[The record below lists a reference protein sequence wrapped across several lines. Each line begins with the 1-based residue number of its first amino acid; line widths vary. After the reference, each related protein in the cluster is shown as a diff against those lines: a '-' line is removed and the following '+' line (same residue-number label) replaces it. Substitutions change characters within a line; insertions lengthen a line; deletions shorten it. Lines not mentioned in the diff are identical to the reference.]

1 MNRQLLVFF
10 LIACF
15 LLCSGFQNT
24 QIRIGVEA
32 VNILVAV
39 TNKKGKFVTNLS
51 RNQFEIREEGVI
63 QEITNFDHE
72 TNLPLF
78 IALIIDTSSSV
89 RLKLDFEK
97 QAATNFIYSLMRP
110 VDRALL
116 AEFDTGVSLRHDVT
130 SRPGA
135 IANEIKRLKAGG
147 GTALIDALYVVS
159 REKMT
164 SSSRRNT
171 AVILSDGRDLNS
183 KKTVE
188 EALRMVHQSGVVV
201 YSIGTTRFGANG
213 YIRGEEMLRTLS
225 ESTGGRVFLPYSA
238 GKLSQAF
245 ELIDEELRSRYS
257 LTYTPINKDKD
268 GKFRKIEVRVSNGGK
283 VNLRYRKGYF
293 APSE

>member
-1 MNRQLLVFF
+1 M
-10 LIACF
+10 
-15 LLCSGFQNT
+15 LCSGFQNT